1 MNILNYREKDFRGDT
16 KTPGLSAVSAGWQ
29 SLSTSGKWLFTL
41 LCGLLITASI
51 FSQWPEW
58 QPVTT
63 CLYLLAI
70 LIAAANYLRA
80 RVLPQLMA
88 RSLLADL
95 SIKDHQICI
104 ADFSFPA
111 SVQKLV
117 LGKQR
122 KQGPAF
128 LQLAWNGGQLWLF
141 PLAELPQVEQFI
153 RQHAPQIEII
163 LE

>member
-16 KTPGLSAVSAGWQ
+16 ETPGLSAIFAGWR

-41 LCGLLITASI
+41 LCGLLFTACI
-51 FSQWPEW
+51 YSQWPER
-58 QPVTT
+58 QPFTT

-70 LIAAANYLRA
+70 LIAAGNYLRA

-95 SIKDHQICI
+95 SVKDGQINI
-104 ADFSFPA
+104 AEFCFPA

-122 KQGPAF
+122 KKGPAF

-141 PLAELPQVEQFI
+141 PFAELPQVEQFI
-153 RQHAPQIEII
+153 RRHAPQIEII
-163 LE
+163 RE

>member
-1 MNILNYREKDFRGDT
+1 MSY
-16 KTPGLSAVSAGWQ
+16 
-29 SLSTSGKWLFTL
+29 SGKCLFTL
-41 LCGLLITASI
+41 LCGLLITACI
-51 FSQWPEW
+51 FSQWSER
-58 QPVTT
+58 QPVAT
-63 CLYLLAI
+63 CLYLLGI

-95 SIKDHQICI
+95 SVQGGQISI
-104 ADFSFPA
+104 AGFCFPA

-117 LGKQR
+117 LGKQS
-122 KQGPAF
+122 KNGPAL

-141 PLAELPQVEQFI
+141 PIDELPQVNQFI

-163 LE
+163 RE

>member
-1 MNILNYREKDFRGDT
+1 MNILNYREKDFRGEPE
-16 KTPGLSAVSAGWQ
+16 TPGLSAVIAGWH
-29 SLSTSGKWLFTL
+29 SLSCPGKWLFAL
-41 LCGLLITASI
+41 LVGLLAAAFL
-51 FSQWPEW
+51 FSQWERQHP
-58 QPVTT
+58 
-63 CLYLLAI
+63 LMLGFYLVAL

-95 SIKDHQICI
+95 KIKDDQICI

-117 LGKQR
+117 LGKQN
-122 KQGPAF
+122 KQGPAL

-153 RQHAPQIEII
+153 RQHAPHIEIL

>member
-1 MNILNYREKDFRGDT
+1 MNILNYQEKDFRGEPE
-16 KTPGLSAVSAGWQ
+16 TPGLSAVIAGWH
-29 SLSTSGKWLFTL
+29 SLSCPGKWLFTL
-41 LCGLLITASI
+41 LVGLLAAAFL
-51 FSQWPEW
+51 FSQWERQ
-58 QPVTT
+58 QPLMIGFYLI
-63 CLYLLAI
+63 CLT
-70 LIAAANYLRA
+70 AAAGNYLRA

-95 SIKDHQICI
+95 KIKDDQICI

-117 LGKQR
+117 LGKQS

-141 PLAELPQVEQFI
+141 PLAELLQVEQFI
-153 RQHAPQIEII
+153 RQHAPHIEII
-163 LE
+163 IE